1 MYRFLLR
8 PRWIAFTLLVVA
20 AVVLMVNLGFWQLRR
35 LDERKGFNATV
46 RDRADAE
53 AIQVED
59 VLRMGSDPDE
69 LDWTPVVA
77 VGAYEADEQ
86 VLIVN
91 RSQDGM
97 AGLNVVTPLRLDDG
111 TAILVNRGFV
121 PLAEDPPAAPEGSV
135 TVTGLLRES
144 QERGFG
150 GASDPSDGE
159 LAEAQR
165 IDIDR
170 LAPQIDGEVL
180 PMWLSL
186 ETSDPA
192 QGDRP
197 VPLPRPELTEGP
209 HLSYAVQ
216 WFLFSAAAIVG
227 WVLAVRHSARTRRA
241 ANASTS

>member
-35 LDERKGFNATV
+35 LDERQDFNATV
-46 RDRADAE
+46 RERASAAAVPVDE
-53 AIQVED
+53 
-59 VLRMGSDPDE
+59 VLQLDSDPDD

-77 VGAYEADEQ
+77 AGRYEADEQ
-86 VLIVN
+86 ILIVN
-91 RSQDGM
+91 RAQDGM
-97 AGLNVVTPLRLDDG
+97 AGFNVVTPLRLDDG

-121 PLAEDPPAAPEGSV
+121 PLDEVPPAAPSDPV
-135 TVTGLLRES
+135 AVAGLLRES
-144 QERGFG
+144 QQRGFG
-150 GASDPSDGE
+150 GATDPGE
-159 LAEAQR
+159 GDLGEAQR
-165 IDIDR
+165 IDIER
-170 LAPQIDGEVL
+170 LAPQIDGDLL

-192 QGDRP
+192 QGERP
-197 VPLPRPELTEGP
+197 IPLPRPELTEGP

-227 WVLAVRHSARTRRA
+227 WVLAVRHGARSRRA
-241 ANASTS
+241 AASAR